1 MSVRKQQAGSLPRRP
16 SRFPAGR
23 MARTETLAGQ
33 AYRRIKELILIGAI
47 RQFVVDLVPPKM
59 VERRRVI
66 PLGRID

>member
-33 AYRRIKELILIGAI
+33 AYRRIKGAEPDRRHPPI
-47 RQFVVDLVPPKM
+47 VVDLVPPKM